1 MGCFPSINHVL
12 PELPF
17 QPLRKSGPCGAARME
32 MALPGNCPVKRFS
45 TTNFLE
51 QKGARKEN
59 TPYHSTHG
67 EGDYHNVHVQQS
79 VIEEKHK
86 WNLHAEAAGS
96 TNQVFHLMFIS
107 CQWAKKK
114 SSNWSKR
121 CEKKNQPKD
130 PRHVPARA
138 ELLCV
143 CRWLSHRTPDANS
156 SSALR
161 NQVALIL

>member
-1 MGCFPSINHVL
+1 MFCQNYLS
-12 PELPF
+12 
-17 QPLRKSGPCGAARME
+17 SPCGNPDHAEPQGWKWHYPETARWNGS
-32 MALPGNCPVKRFS
+32 LPQIFWSKR
-45 TTNFLE
+45 
-51 QKGARKEN
+51 GRGRKN